1 MKYIKTICILLPFLS
16 FLVGY
21 SQNNKKTE
29 STSYTIA
36 YSSKE
41 SGDGE
46 IYLTDEKG
54 RLKLKI
60 TDHPGNDGYAA
71 WSPDGKRIACY
82 AYHDGG
88 NTWSIHTMNMDGTNR
103 KRLTHA
109 KNKWDSAPAWSPDGK
124 KIAFARGYAD
134 KEEVWHYEIWIMNSD
149 GSRQTQIKPLNGGG
163 PSFTPDGRIVFHS
176 VFHSNGE
183 EICIANID
191 GSNITKLTNNEA
203 KELHP
208 EVSLDGR
215 QIVFMSDRDGD
226 FEIYTMN
233 IDGSNQKRLTHNDL
247 DDWNPS
253 WSPDGSQI
261 LYSSQDQERKANIY
275 TMNKDGS
282 SVEKFIRNASGPAW
296 LKISKSK

>member
-1 MKYIKTICILLPFLS
+1 MKYKKAIYFFSTFICIQFI
-16 FLVGY
+16 Y
-21 SQNNKKTE
+21 SQNNKKSE
-29 STSYTIA
+29 PLPYTIA
-36 YSSKE
+36 YSSKG

-46 IYLTDEKG
+46 IYLTDEDGKSKI
-54 RLKLKI
+54 RI
-60 TDHPGNDGYAA
+60 TDRPGNDGYVA

-88 NTWSIHTMNMDGTNR
+88 NTWSIHTMNIDGTNR

-124 KIAFARGYAD
+124 KIAFARDYAD
-134 KEEVWHYEIWIMNSD
+134 KKGVWHYEIWIMNSD

-163 PSFTPDGRIVFHS
+163 PCFTPDGRIVFHS
-176 VFHSNGE
+176 EHKDKSN
-183 EICIANID
+183 EISIADVDGNNI
-191 GSNITKLTNNEA
+191 IQLTNNEA

-208 EVSLDGR
+208 EVSLDGK

-275 TMNKDGS
+275 KINKDGS
-282 SVEKFIRNASGPAW
+282 SVEKIIKNASGPSW
-296 LKISKSK
+296 LKTSKSI